1 MFRPGK
7 MTSQVLRSLF
17 KKPATSSYPFV
28 KSPMPKDFRGKLRFC
43 QEKCIGCKMCMRD
56 CPSGAITIKT
66 VGEKKFVAEIDL
78 AKCLYC
84 AQCVDTCPKEAL
96 EATPDFELAQLEHGK
111 LLVVLGTD
119 AGKDTKTETK

>member
-28 KSPMPKDFRGKLRFC
+28 KKPMPKDFRGKLRF
-43 QEKCIGCKMCMRD
+43 GCKMCMRD
-56 CPSGAITIKT
+56 CPSGAITIKP